1 MKAEVPRGFYPK
13 VMLFPKLRRR
23 QGIVSL
29 FFRNFDYRLSYSRS
43 ENKFYLL
50 LLSLNRNLDS
60 KSCLLKPGILT
71 N

>member
-13 VMLFPKLRRR
+13 AMLFPKLRRR

-43 ENKFYLL
+43 EKQIYLL
-50 LLSLNRNLDS
+50 LLSLNRNFDYRLS
-60 KSCLLKPGILT
+60 Y
-71 N
+71 